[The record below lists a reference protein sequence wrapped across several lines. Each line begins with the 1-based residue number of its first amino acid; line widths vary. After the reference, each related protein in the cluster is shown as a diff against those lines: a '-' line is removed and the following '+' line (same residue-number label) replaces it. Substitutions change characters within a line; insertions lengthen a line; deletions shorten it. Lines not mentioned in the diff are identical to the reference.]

1 METNYIIVDYCGNA
15 HISIDRKI
23 KKLLENVKPK
33 GCPFY
38 DYNMFDL
45 LSDWI
50 KMYSWQLQRNKKIA
64 LTDFIK
70 WIRVDGKEIYKE
82 PMISLF
88 DLELV

>member
-23 KKLLENVKPK
+23 KNLLESVKPK

>member
-15 HISIDRKI
+15 HISIGRKI
-23 KKLLENVKPK
+23 KKLLESVKPK
-33 GCPFY
+33 DCPFY
-38 DYNMFDL
+38 DYTMFDL

>member
-1 METNYIIVDYCGNA
+1 METNYIIVDYCGSA
-15 HISIDRKI
+15 RISIDRKT
-23 KKLLENVKPK
+23 KKLLESVKLK

-38 DYNMFDL
+38 DYTMFDL

-82 PMISLF
+82 LMISLF
-88 DLELV
+88 ELELV

>member
-1 METNYIIVDYCGNA
+1 MKTNYIIVDYYGNG

-23 KKLLENVKPK
+23 KKLLEGAKPK

-38 DYNMFDL
+38 DYTMFDL

-82 PMISLF
+82 LMISLF
-88 DLELV
+88 ELELV